1 MSQSRQMITLAPLQ
15 QHKST
20 LIFLHGLGDSGH
32 GWSELGRSLQPAF
45 VNTKF
50 IFPHADSH
58 PVTINGGYSMPSW
71 YDIRGPLQS
80 YHHNA
85 NGNSSNDDESSL
97 KAENAREDLNGLERS
112 RQKILNLIQQER
124 QANPNAKLILG
135 GFSQGGAVTYYTLL
149 KSFNEVKIDAA
160 VILSSYM
167 PVPGHLLQ
175 QWGSKQKDTQTGGA
189 STVPVFIAHGDSDVV
204 VHYPYGQQ
212 SSELLKQ
219 KFGFTQ
225 SEFHT
230 YRGMGHSSCDEEV
243 SDFAQWLK
251 KQVE

>member
-1 MSQSRQMITLAPLQ
+1 MQISYIMMNHLIHSKNIEDHSFRFSSLIELLRIIIAPNYQFMNRIMSQSRQMITLAPLQ

-85 NGNSSNDDESSL
+85 GGDSSNDDESSL

-112 RQKILNLIQQER
+112 RQRILNLIQQER
-124 QANPNAKLILG
+124 
-135 GFSQGGAVTYYTLL
+135 
-149 KSFNEVKIDAA
+149 
-160 VILSSYM
+160 
-167 PVPGHLLQ
+167 
-175 QWGSKQKDTQTGGA
+175 
-189 STVPVFIAHGDSDVV
+189 
-204 VHYPYGQQ
+204 
-212 SSELLKQ
+212 
-219 KFGFTQ
+219 
-225 SEFHT
+225 
-230 YRGMGHSSCDEEV
+230 
-243 SDFAQWLK
+243 
-251 KQVE
+251 